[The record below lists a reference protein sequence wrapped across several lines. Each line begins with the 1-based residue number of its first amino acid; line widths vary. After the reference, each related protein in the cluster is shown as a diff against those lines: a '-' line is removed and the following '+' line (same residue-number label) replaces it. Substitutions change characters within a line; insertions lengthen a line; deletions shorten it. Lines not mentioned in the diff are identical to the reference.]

1 VGVVVVVVVVS
12 SSSSSSSF
20 AVAVLVEL
28 SSQTSC
34 MYALHFLQLQW
45 QPCFFLRSSFPERK
59 SHLECTHLQVCTLIT
74 IQASQCN
81 KISADERK
89 LIKGLY
95 PGAWHP
101 CPYPENGE
109 WDVA

>member
-1 VGVVVVVVVVS
+1 VGVVVVVVV

-28 SSQTSC
+28 SSQTAC
-34 MYALHFLQLQW
+34 MYALHFLWLQW

-89 LIKGLY
+89 LIKGPY

>member
-1 VGVVVVVVVVS
+1 MGVVVVVVVS
-12 SSSSSSSF
+12 SSSSSSS
-20 AVAVLVEL
+20 AVAVLGEL
-28 SSQTSC
+28 SSQTAC
-34 MYALHFLQLQW
+34 MHALHFLQLQW

-59 SHLECTHLQVCTLIT
+59 SHLESTHLQVCTLIT

-89 LIKGLY
+89 LIKGPY

-109 WDVA
+109 WDVS